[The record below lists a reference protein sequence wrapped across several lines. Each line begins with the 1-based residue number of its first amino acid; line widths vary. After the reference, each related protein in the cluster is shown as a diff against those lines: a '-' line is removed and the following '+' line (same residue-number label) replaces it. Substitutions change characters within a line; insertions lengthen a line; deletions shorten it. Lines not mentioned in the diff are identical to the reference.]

1 VLGNYWPYASTFN
14 FNSMPPLRK
23 IKLQGVLG
31 VEEEITPSQ
40 NFLLYP
46 ELDNMRLDIFS
57 QGQLTQMD

>member
-1 VLGNYWPYASTFN
+1 
-14 FNSMPPLRK
+14 MPPLRK